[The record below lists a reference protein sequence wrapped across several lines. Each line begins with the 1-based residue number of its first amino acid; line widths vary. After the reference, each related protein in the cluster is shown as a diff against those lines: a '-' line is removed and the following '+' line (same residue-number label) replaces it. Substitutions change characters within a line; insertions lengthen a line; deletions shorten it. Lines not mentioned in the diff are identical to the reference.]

1 MDALIVVEQLRKTY
15 NLGEVT
21 IEALRGIDLRIQRRE
36 FVAIMGASGS
46 GKSTFMNILGCL
58 DRPSSGRYLLGG
70 VDVSRLSSDALAEI
84 RNAQIGFVFQNFNL
98 LSRTSALENVELP
111 LVYSGTAAHDW
122 EARARAALRAVGLE
136 ARADHY
142 PSQLSGGQQQRIAI
156 ARALVNQPA
165 IILADEPT
173 GNLDSQTSSEI
184 MGTLQALNAE
194 REITIVV
201 VTHEPDIAHYA
212 ERIIVFKDG
221 QVADDR
227 PVGHRTIAPGVEYK
241 PVTAGEPA
249 EVE

>member
-21 IEALRGIDLRIQRRE
+21 LEALRGIDLCIQRGE

-58 DRPSSGRYLLGG
+58 DRPTSGRYLLDG
-70 VDVSRLSSDALAEI
+70 VDVSRLSGDTLAEI
-84 RNAQIGFVFQNFNL
+84 RNAKIGFVFQNFNL
-98 LSRTSALENVELP
+98 LARTSALENVELP
-111 LVYSGTAAHDW
+111 LVYSST
-122 EARARAALRAVGLE
+122 EARDWQDRALAALRAVGLE

-142 PSQLSGGQQQRIAI
+142 PSQLSGGQQQRVAI

-173 GNLDSQTSSEI
+173 GNLDSQTSAEI
-184 MGTLQALNAE
+184 MGLLQALNAQ
-194 REITIVV
+194 REITVVV
-201 VTHEPDIAHYA
+201 VTHEPDIAQFA
-212 ERIIVFKDG
+212 ARIIVFKDG

-227 PVGHRTIAPGVEYK
+227 PVSQRTIAAGVQDE
-241 PVTAGEPA
+241 PVTIGEPV
-249 EVE
+249 EVG